1 MRLWD
6 AADRAR
12 RDLGRP
18 QLSQL
23 EVATGEG
30 SVFAVRDEEFLIV
43 ASTPPEPTVGLIF
56 YDLKTCL
63 RNLREQP
70 EDVVGDERAEATTM
84 ARRKAVAFALAIFSV
99 VGTVALRRRRGR
111 GRTRVDLYFDDG
123 SMLSLGEDAP
133 EAIAVVPVAVEVLA
147 AGH

>member
-1 MRLWD
+1 MDAAESLADLKQISTQIDRAVIVRADGSIAGSTVADDALSGSIAEAGVRLWD

-23 EVATGEG
+23 EVDTGEG
-30 SVFAVRDEEFLIV
+30 SVFAVRDEDFLIV

-70 EDVVGDERAEATTM
+70 EDAAATSEGGD
-84 ARRKAVAFALAIFSV
+84 
-99 VGTVALRRRRGR
+99 
-111 GRTRVDLYFDDG
+111 DDG
-123 SMLSLGEDAP
+123 TA
-133 EAIAVVPVAVEVLA
+133 
-147 AGH
+147 

>member
-1 MRLWD
+1 MDAAESLADLKQISTQIDRAVIVGADGSVAGSTVADDALSSSIAEAGVRLWD

-30 SVFAVRDEEFLIV
+30 SVFAVRDEEYLIV

-70 EDVVGDERAEATTM
+70 EDVVATSEGGD
-84 ARRKAVAFALAIFSV
+84 
-99 VGTVALRRRRGR
+99 
-111 GRTRVDLYFDDG
+111 DDG
-123 SMLSLGEDAP
+123 TA
-133 EAIAVVPVAVEVLA
+133 
-147 AGH
+147 

>member
-1 MRLWD
+1 MDAAESLADLKQISTQIDRAVIVRADGTVAGSTVADAALSNHIAEAGVRLWD

-12 RDLGRP
+12 KDLGRP

-30 SVFAVRDEEFLIV
+30 SVFAVRDDEFLIV

-70 EDVVGDERAEATTM
+70 EDVAPAD
-84 ARRKAVAFALAIFSV
+84 VANRSD
-99 VGTVALRRRRGR
+99 GG
-111 GRTRVDLYFDDG
+111 DDG
-123 SMLSLGEDAP
+123 TA
-133 EAIAVVPVAVEVLA
+133 
-147 AGH
+147 

>member
-18 QLSQL
+18 ELSQL

-30 SVFAVRDEEFLIV
+30 SVFAVRDEEHLIV

-70 EDVVGDERAEATTM
+70 EDVVATSEGGD
-84 ARRKAVAFALAIFSV
+84 
-99 VGTVALRRRRGR
+99 
-111 GRTRVDLYFDDG
+111 DDG
-123 SMLSLGEDAP
+123 TA
-133 EAIAVVPVAVEVLA
+133 
-147 AGH
+147 

>member
-1 MRLWD
+1 MDAAESLADLKQISTQIDRAVIVRADGSVAGSTVADDALSGSIAEAGVRLWD

-30 SVFAVRDEEFLIV
+30 SVFAVRDEDFLIV

-70 EDVVGDERAEATTM
+70 EDVAAPSEGGD
-84 ARRKAVAFALAIFSV
+84 
-99 VGTVALRRRRGR
+99 
-111 GRTRVDLYFDDG
+111 DDG
-123 SMLSLGEDAP
+123 TA
-133 EAIAVVPVAVEVLA
+133 
-147 AGH
+147 

>member
-1 MRLWD
+1 MDAAESLADLKQISTQIDRAVIVGADGSVAGSTVADDAVSSSIAEAGVRLWD

-70 EDVVGDERAEATTM
+70 EDVAATDEEGD
-84 ARRKAVAFALAIFSV
+84 
-99 VGTVALRRRRGR
+99 
-111 GRTRVDLYFDDG
+111 DDG
-123 SMLSLGEDAP
+123 TA
-133 EAIAVVPVAVEVLA
+133 
-147 AGH
+147 

>member
-30 SVFAVRDEEFLIV
+30 SVFAVRDDEHLIV

-70 EDVVGDERAEATTM
+70 DDAVGASD
-84 ARRKAVAFALAIFSV
+84 
-99 VGTVALRRRRGR
+99 GG
-111 GRTRVDLYFDDG
+111 DDG
-123 SMLSLGEDAP
+123 TA
-133 EAIAVVPVAVEVLA
+133 
-147 AGH
+147 

>member
-1 MRLWD
+1 M
-6 AADRAR
+6 
-12 RDLGRP
+12 
-18 QLSQL
+18 
-23 EVATGEG
+23 ATGEG

-70 EDVVGDERAEATTM
+70 EDADVAWRARATEATM

-133 EAIAVVPVAVEVLA
+133 EALAVVPVAADVLA